1 MLMLIKIYKLT
12 SAQIIIITI
21 ISLLIFTIIVLTSLL
36 VIFSSY
42 KNKQFMV
49 YKNLQYIQNINIK
62 ERLNRIN
69 QMVQANEQYSSILGI
84 WISRYNLF
92 LKKDLNKVFK
102 KYIQIL
108 KLQNNKELWKRYKLM
123 YRMHNKSNN
132 LKNQLQ
138 LLTIEIDY
146 FISIDQLLREYQLFF
161 KQNFNYLQDQMIKIN
176 LQNDLNREQ
185 LDEVIKII
193 NDMFKELETN
203 INAINVSQ
211 IITILSEIAIAVV
224 TLAEILD
231 NLPTLRYIITY
242 EIKQKMAALKNKYQM
257 IKINNTLLLQYEQLV
272 ANVDEK
278 LSFINKQI
286 NNLQYKKAK
295 VNTQEILKLI
305 ATFSNKIDKEQ
316 IFYNIFKQNYEKFLV
331 MSFNFN
337 EIFET
342 IKNEIALSNK
352 INSKMIE
359 NSKITNLETIINKQ
373 LATVNHFDNL
383 LIIEHQKSI
392 KNTSYET
399 LVMLLAAL
407 FENSIVVFN
416 SLKEYNKLLNEQNK
430 AKIKFKTYVDKIN
443 SMMLQIDNILNN
455 INFYYLNEIYKEKFS
470 DLQYLINDNILN
482 FKNGNYDNSSF
493 SKFND
498 LQNKIFHL
506 YTELKM
512 EITIHKLSH
521 LTLVYANRHRS
532 INQQLNSKFNEIE
545 NNITNNHNQKA
556 LTLLLELME

>member
-1 MLMLIKIYKLT
+1 MLIKIYKLT

-102 KYIQIL
+102 NYIQIL

-123 YRMHNKSNN
+123 YRMHNNSNN

-383 LIIEHQKSI
+383 LIIEYQKSI

-470 DLQYLINDNILN
+470 DLQYLINDTILN

-556 LTLLLELME
+556 LTLLLELIE

>member
-1 MLMLIKIYKLT
+1 MLIKIYKLT

>member
-1 MLMLIKIYKLT
+1 M
-12 SAQIIIITI
+12 
-21 ISLLIFTIIVLTSLL
+21 
-36 VIFSSY
+36 
-42 KNKQFMV
+42 
-49 YKNLQYIQNINIK
+49 
-62 ERLNRIN
+62 
-69 QMVQANEQYSSILGI
+69 
-84 WISRYNLF
+84 
-92 LKKDLNKVFK
+92 
-102 KYIQIL
+102 
-108 KLQNNKELWKRYKLM
+108 KRYKLM

-342 IKNEIALSNK
+342 IKNEIVLSNK

-392 KNTSYET
+392 KI
-399 LVMLLAAL
+399 LVM
-407 FENSIVVFN
+407 
-416 SLKEYNKLLNEQNK
+416 K
-430 AKIKFKTYVDKIN
+430 
-443 SMMLQIDNILNN
+443 
-455 INFYYLNEIYKEKFS
+455 
-470 DLQYLINDNILN
+470 
-482 FKNGNYDNSSF
+482 
-493 SKFND
+493 
-498 LQNKIFHL
+498 H
-506 YTELKM
+506 
-512 EITIHKLSH
+512 
-521 LTLVYANRHRS
+521 
-532 INQQLNSKFNEIE
+532 
-545 NNITNNHNQKA
+545 
-556 LTLLLELME
+556 

>member
-102 KYIQIL
+102 NYIQIL

-342 IKNEIALSNK
+342 IKNEIVLSNK

-430 AKIKFKTYVDKIN
+430 VKIKFKTYVDKIN

-470 DLQYLINDNILN
+470 DLQYLINDTILN

-521 LTLVYANRHRS
+521 LTLVYVNRHRS

>member
-1 MLMLIKIYKLT
+1 MLIKIYKLT

-102 KYIQIL
+102 NYIQIL

-342 IKNEIALSNK
+342 IKNEIVLSNK

-430 AKIKFKTYVDKIN
+430 VKIKFKTYVDKIN

-470 DLQYLINDNILN
+470 DLQYLINDTILN

-521 LTLVYANRHRS
+521 LTLVYVNRHRS

>member
-69 QMVQANEQYSSILGI
+69 QMVQTNEQYSSILGI

-337 EIFET
+337 EIFEA

-470 DLQYLINDNILN
+470 DWQYLINDTILN
-482 FKNGNYDNSSF
+482 FQNGNYDNSSF

>member
-21 ISLLIFTIIVLTSLL
+21 ISLLIFTVIVLTSLL

-102 KYIQIL
+102 NYIQIL

-286 NNLQYKKAK
+286 NNLQYKKVK

-337 EIFET
+337 EIFEA

-392 KNTSYET
+392 KNTSYQT

-470 DLQYLINDNILN
+470 DLQYLINDTILN

>member
-1 MLMLIKIYKLT
+1 
-12 SAQIIIITI
+12 
-21 ISLLIFTIIVLTSLL
+21 
-36 VIFSSY
+36 
-42 KNKQFMV
+42 
-49 YKNLQYIQNINIK
+49 
-62 ERLNRIN
+62 
-69 QMVQANEQYSSILGI
+69 
-84 WISRYNLF
+84 
-92 LKKDLNKVFK
+92 
-102 KYIQIL
+102 
-108 KLQNNKELWKRYKLM
+108 M

-342 IKNEIALSNK
+342 IKNEITLSNK

-470 DLQYLINDNILN
+470 DLQYLINDTILN
-482 FKNGNYDNSSF
+482 FKNGNYDNSSLVNLMIYKI
-493 SKFND
+493 KFF
-498 LQNKIFHL
+498 IF
-506 YTELKM
+506 
-512 EITIHKLSH
+512 I
-521 LTLVYANRHRS
+521 
-532 INQQLNSKFNEIE
+532 LN
-545 NNITNNHNQKA
+545 
-556 LTLLLELME
+556 

>member
-102 KYIQIL
+102 NYIQIL

-123 YRMHNKSNN
+123 YRMHNNSNN

-383 LIIEHQKSI
+383 LIIEYQKSI

-470 DLQYLINDNILN
+470 DLQYLINDTILN

-556 LTLLLELME
+556 LTLLLELIE